1 MKIIKLIVTLTIVLL
16 CVSATAQTF
25 SAKVIDEQTGEPV
38 SYATIETGINQGII
52 TNEEG
57 EFSFLLSQVKQPQD
71 SIYISYM
78 GYETKGILF
87 EEQENLEISLTPKIF
102 ELKEVFLTTEVLTVK
117 EIIERVKDNLDK
129 NYKVNFTK
137 KKIFFR
143 QSDISSVKKMDFG
156 FKKSTIEELNKKF
169 IDSISRMIPKKSSY
183 YKEVVGDFYG
193 DYTQHKLYVT
203 KAAELYDKK
212 NDISAEG
219 LGKEL
224 ERIFNENVKKD
235 SYIKIKSGI
244 FSTKMQVDS
253 IIKENEEAKEEYEKR
268 AGNGNKYFQEQI
280 KDRISELYEQ
290 LFFNEDSK
298 IDVLDKSSRYNFVLE
313 NYTVIDGM
321 SVYIILFSPKGSKDF
336 KGILYVNTQD
346 FAVVRLDFK
355 NVKALKK
362 FGLLGITYRNNIYRG
377 KMLFGK
383 DNNGAYSPKYLE
395 LEDGMYMG
403 LDRSLKVIEK
413 NKHVKGRRKQ
423 NELSLALDIRMNQV
437 VKYELV
443 VFESETITKNEF
455 ENVIENTEVIATYL
469 SQYDSSFWKN
479 HAIMEPNDAIES
491 FKVVD

>member
-1 MKIIKLIVTLTIVLL
+1 MLL
-16 CVSATAQTF
+16 CTSITAQTF
-25 SAKVIDEQTGEPV
+25 SAKVIDKKSGEPV

-57 EFSFLLSQVKQPQD
+57 EFSFLLDQVKQPQD

-78 GYETKGILF
+78 GYETKGVLF
-87 EEQENLEISLTPKIF
+87 EEQENLEIALEPKIF

-117 EIIERVKDNLDK
+117 EIIERVKENLAK
-129 NYKVNFTK
+129 NYQVDLTQ

-143 QSDISSVKKMDFG
+143 QSDITRVKKMDFG
-156 FKKSTIEELNKKF
+156 FKKSSIEELNKEF
-169 IDSISRMIPKKSSY
+169 IDSISKMIPKKSSY
-183 YKEVVGDFYG
+183 YKEVVGNFYG
-193 DYTQHKLYVT
+193 DYTKHKLHVT

-212 NDISAEG
+212 NDLSAEG

-244 FSTKMQVDS
+244 FSTKIQVDS

-290 LFFNEDSK
+290 LFFHEDTK
-298 IDVLDKSSRYNFVLE
+298 IDVLEKSSRYNFVLE

-321 SVYIILFSPKGSKDF
+321 SVYIIPFTPKGSKDF
-336 KGILYVNTQD
+336 RGTLYVNTQD
-346 FAVVRLDFK
+346 FAIVRMDFQ
-355 NVKALKK
+355 NVKPIQK

-377 KMLFGK
+377 KMLFGR
-383 DNNGAYSPKYLE
+383 DQNGAYSPKYLE
-395 LEDGMYMG
+395 LEDGNYVG
-403 LDRSLKVIEK
+403 LDRPLKVIEK

-437 VKYELV
+437 IKYELV
-443 VFESETITKNEF
+443 VFESETITDNEF
-455 ENVIENTEVIATYL
+455 INASENTEVIATYL
-469 SQYDSSFWKN
+469 SQYDPAFWQG